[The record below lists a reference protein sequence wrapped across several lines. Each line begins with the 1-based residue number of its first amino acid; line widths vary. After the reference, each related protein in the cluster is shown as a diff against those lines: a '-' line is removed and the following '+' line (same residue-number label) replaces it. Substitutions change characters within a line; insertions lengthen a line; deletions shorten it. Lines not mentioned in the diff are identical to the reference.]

1 MTTPINVYVSSAS
14 ARFLT
19 ARGPYEKRVSE
30 ANARFL
36 TSWNDTAVEI
46 RFSATYI
53 EVLATKLPDF
63 SWGGASTGGFDA
75 MFKSELFPYNI
86 SFDSISAA
94 TFADD
99 VVVVNSGVS
108 QRTSRWDQP
117 LLEFDVGY
125 GVRTMEQL
133 GALISFFR
141 AVRGRMYGFL
151 YYDPIDHTSS
161 VATAIDARAPPAI
174 NCNDQSIGVGD
185 GTTKVFQLTKTYQ
198 SPTGLLTS
206 LRPICKPIPG
216 GYDFSVYRPPAS
228 PVMIGLNGVNQST
241 GWTVD
246 YTTGLVT
253 FASPPSADV
262 LITAGYEF
270 FVPVAFNTPRLPVSL
285 QYYGIGQATE
295 VKLIELRPAEAFPT

>member
-1 MTTPINVYVSSAS
+1 MTGTAYDYVSGQQ

-19 ARGPYEKRVSE
+19 AWGPYNRNVSS
-30 ANARFL
+30 ASVRFL

-46 RFSATYI
+46 RFTLTYV
-53 EVLATKLPDF
+53 EVLATHLPDL

-75 MFKSELFPYNI
+75 MFKEELFPYNI

-99 VVVVNSGVS
+99 VVVVDLGVS

-133 GALISFFR
+133 GALIAFFR
-141 AVRGRMYGFL
+141 AVRGRQYGFL

-161 VATAIDARAPPAI
+161 VATETDARTTPAI
-174 NCNDQSIGVGD
+174 TCNDQDIGVGD
-185 GTTKVFQLTKTYQ
+185 GSTTVFQLIKTYA
-198 SPTGLLTS
+198 SPTGLITS
-206 LRPICKPIPG
+206 QRPICKPIPG
-216 GYDFSVYRPPAS
+216 GYSFGVYRAAAQ
-228 PVMIGLNGVNQST
+228 PVMIGFNGANQAS
-241 GWTVD
+241 GWSVD

-253 FASPPSADV
+253 FASPPTSGV

-285 QYYGIGQATE
+285 QYYGVGQATE
-295 VKLIELRPAEAFPT
+295 VKLIELRPAEAVPT